1 LSEAEVTD
9 FQSRTVF
16 TADEIRALWC
26 YFMKINGGNDHINRR
41 QFQAGMLFRDSA
53 LLDRI
58 FRVFD
63 VDDDNQIS
71 FYEYLSCLSTISTK
85 AGKEDKL
92 RFSFKIY
99 DFDGDGYIS
108 ATDLTAVVAATLREH
123 QIVILRSDI
132 DQIVANTMR
141 EANTKNANMISLDE

>member
-1 LSEAEVTD
+1 MGNTYTSQCTLTEAEIAD
-9 FQSRTVF
+9 FQTKTVF

-26 YFMKINGGNDHINRR
+26 YFKKIASGTDNINRKLVIAAPVVSPTQNNLLAATFFR

-85 AGKEDKL
+85 AAKEDKL
-92 RFSFKIY
+92 RCKCFNLIGTEPFHLSKH
-99 DFDGDGYIS
+99 S
-108 ATDLTAVVAATLREH
+108 KC
-123 QIVILRSDI
+123 S
-132 DQIVANTMR
+132 
-141 EANTKNANMISLDE
+141 S

>member
-1 LSEAEVTD
+1 
-9 FQSRTVF
+9 
-16 TADEIRALWC
+16 
-26 YFMKINGGNDHINRR
+26 
-41 QFQAGMLFRDSA
+41 MLFRDSA

-92 RFSFKIY
+92 RCMKLFRRRF
-99 DFDGDGYIS
+99 
-108 ATDLTAVVAATLREH
+108 LL
-123 QIVILRSDI
+123 
-132 DQIVANTMR
+132 
-141 EANTKNANMISLDE
+141 SLY

>member
-1 LSEAEVTD
+1 MLLQENCFWNRSYQQKVSERRASCEIVDKVTAAA
-9 FQSRTVF
+9 FF
-16 TADEIRALWC
+16 
-26 YFMKINGGNDHINRR
+26 R

-85 AGKEDKL
+85 AAKEDKL
-92 RFSFKIY
+92 RCELLQPYCNRFHLSLFSLF
-99 DFDGDGYIS
+99 S
-108 ATDLTAVVAATLREH
+108 
-123 QIVILRSDI
+123 S
-132 DQIVANTMR
+132 
-141 EANTKNANMISLDE
+141 

>member
-1 LSEAEVTD
+1 MMLC
-9 FQSRTVF
+9 F
-16 TADEIRALWC
+16 
-26 YFMKINGGNDHINRR
+26 R

-92 RFSFKIY
+92 RCKIPFRFS
-99 DFDGDGYIS
+99 G
-108 ATDLTAVVAATLREH
+108 LL
-123 QIVILRSDI
+123 ILLSFITRFFSHL
-132 DQIVANTMR
+132 
-141 EANTKNANMISLDE
+141 E